1 MSKKKHITIVTA
13 NYYPEDTAI
22 GLYTTQFS
30 RFLIK
35 KGIDVTILTGFPCYP
50 QWSIYQRYKTLP
62 NFFEETI
69 DGLRIIRY
77 KQYVP
82 KNVTLMGRI
91 KMMLSLFYGTFR
103 NIFKINETNLVIAI
117 IPYTISVIP
126 SMVLAKKKKAK
137 LWIHIQDFEFDL
149 ALDAGVLKKG
159 GFLSNIFRKSVFL
172 LEKNL
177 LNRANIV
184 SSISFNMLEKIKI
197 KSNRENIFYFPNW
210 VSSEKI
216 NPNIFSQHEF
226 INKDKFTLL
235 YSGNIGE
242 KQDWEFL
249 KNLCSKIL
257 NNDNIEIVIV
267 GDGSYKK
274 KLYDDLKKFDFVKF
288 YDPVAFEDLNNLL
301 CSANLHFLFQKAE
314 VIDTIMPSKILGM
327 MASERPSIITGNKAS
342 EVLKIIDDSNGG
354 AFFYNNSVDDV
365 YNEILRL
372 QNDSEYCKKIG
383 INARKFILTK
393 FSEEKILNDLF
404 SKINIELS

>member
-1 MSKKKHITIVTA
+1 
-13 NYYPEDTAI
+13 
-22 GLYTTQFS
+22 
-30 RFLIK
+30 
-35 KGIDVTILTGFPCYP
+35 
-50 QWSIYQRYKTLP
+50 
-62 NFFEETI
+62 
-69 DGLRIIRY
+69 
-77 KQYVP
+77 
-82 KNVTLMGRI
+82 
-91 KMMLSLFYGTFR
+91 
-103 NIFKINETNLVIAI
+103 
-117 IPYTISVIP
+117 
-126 SMVLAKKKKAK
+126 
-137 LWIHIQDFEFDL
+137 
-149 ALDAGVLKKG
+149 
-159 GFLSNIFRKSVFL
+159 
-172 LEKNL
+172 
-177 LNRANIV
+177 
-184 SSISFNMLEKIKI
+184 MLEKIKI
-197 KSNRENIFYFPNW
+197 KSNRENLFYFPNW